1 MSRYSVPEIYDVSEV
16 YEKVN
21 LDTLRPMAKF
31 ISPDA
36 PTRKMDIVPF
46 LVRAMTNEDVVRRLY
61 ESLDQVSKAAIQE
74 AVADPLGEINI
85 SRFVAK
91 YGKSPTRGTNAAP
104 SALNLFVPL
113 GWSIPDDLRAILES
127 FVPEPQAVSIESTEE
142 LPATVPNQIAEWRIR
157 NGEKHEP
164 IPLRQRFTASVALRE
179 FATMLRMLE
188 SGKVKVSD
196 KTRKPSQ
203 ATVETIGP
211 FLVDG
216 DFYQREDCSKYSYDP
231 GSDLTI
237 RAYAWP
243 CIIQAAGLTTLA
255 GGKLG
260 LSPAGRKALDKP
272 AQEGIRAAW
281 NKWVLTKLFD
291 EFERIEVIKGKQSAR
306 LSAVAD
312 RRVAINGVLKDC
324 PAGRWIAID
333 EFFRFLRAQDADFSI
348 ARNEWKLYLAEL
360 QYGSFGYSG
369 DHTWKLL
376 QGRFIMAMLFE
387 YAATL
392 GLIDLAY
399 IAPQMARNDF
409 RDRWGTDDYSCL
421 SRYDGLK
428 YFRINALGAWCLG
441 QTEHYQPED
450 MPTRKTWRV
459 LPNHDV
465 VSSELNPDP
474 IDAMFL
480 DKVADRTSDLVWRLD
495 RERILTAV
503 EGGLAIDA
511 VAEFLSQHSAEAIP
525 QTVETLL
532 GDLRGRATR
541 LRDKG
546 TVRMIECAD
555 AETAR
560 LLMVDP
566 KLKTLCLAAG
576 ERNLVFRASDETKV
590 RAQLRKLGYVMPSGK

>member
-1 MSRYSVPEIYDVSEV
+1 MSRYSVPEIYNVSEV

-46 LVRAMTNEDVVRRLY
+46 LIRAMTNEDLVRRLY
-61 ESLDQVSKAAIQE
+61 DKFGELPKAAIQE
-74 AVADPLGEINI
+74 AVADPLGSINI
-85 SRFVAK
+85 DRFKAK
-91 YGKSPTRGTNAAP
+91 YGQLPDHGTRDASTRL
-104 SALNLFVPL
+104 SLFFPL
-113 GWSIPDDLRAILES
+113 GWSIPRDLRAMLQK
-127 FVPEPQAVSIESTEE
+127 FVPQPREVSIDSTEE
-142 LPATVPNQIAEWRIR
+142 LPATVLEQIAAWRVR
-157 NGEKHEP
+157 HGEKQES
-164 IPLRQRFTASVALRE
+164 IPLRQRLTAPVALRE
-179 FATMLRMLE
+179 FATVLRLLE

-196 KTRKPSQ
+196 KTRRPSQ
-203 ATVETIGP
+203 ATVDAIGP

-216 DFYQREDCSKYSYDP
+216 DFYQREDCSKDSYDP

-243 CIIQAAGLTTLA
+243 CIIQAAGLATLS

-281 NKWVLTKLFD
+281 NKWIGTKLFD
-291 EFERIEVIKGKQSAR
+291 EFERIEVIKGKQGAR

-312 RRVAINGVLKDC
+312 RRRVIADVLEDC
-324 PAGRWIAID
+324 PAGRWIAVD
-333 EFFRFLRAQDADFSI
+333 EFFRFLRAQSADFSI

-360 QYGSFGYSG
+360 QYGSLGYSG
-369 DHTWKLL
+369 DHTWILL
-376 QGRFIMAMLFE
+376 QGRFIMATLFE

-392 GLIDLAY
+392 GLIDVAY
-399 IAPQMARNDF
+399 IAPQLARNDF
-409 RDRWGTDDYSCL
+409 RDRWGADDYSCL

-441 QTEHYQPED
+441 QSEHFQPEAIVV
-450 MPTRKTWRV
+450 RKTWRV

-474 IDAMFL
+474 IDVMFL
-480 DKVADRTSDLVWRLD
+480 DKVADRSSDLVWRLD
-495 RERILTAV
+495 REKVLTAV
-503 EGGLAIDA
+503 ESGLAIDA
-511 VAEFLSQHSAEAIP
+511 IVEFLEQHSSEAIP
-525 QTVETLL
+525 QTVGTLL
-532 GDLRGRATR
+532 NDLREGATR

-546 TVRMIECAD
+546 TVRMIECANR
-555 AETAR
+555 ETAR
-560 LLMVDP
+560 LLLVDP
-566 KLKTLCLAAG
+566 KLKTLCLPAG